1 MRYIFAIVPLF
12 INNCGPGWSIAGY
25 EFAPS
30 DSTQSGV
37 IELFDSDSIKHIY
50 KELNFDG
57 FDYCLIHWQYEE
69 VKKVN

>member
-1 MRYIFAIVPLF
+1 MKYIIATIPLF

-25 EFAPS
+25 ELEPS
-30 DSTQSGV
+30 DSTHYGI
-37 IELFDSDSIKHIY
+37 IELLDSDSIKHTY

-57 FDYCLIHWQYEE
+57 FDYCLEHWQYEE